1 MDTDEFITAT
11 MRRVA
16 DSATPPLGE
25 PLRSAPRR
33 GWIVPLAVAAAVGVI
48 ASVAVVTVI
57 GRDDAESGSPA
68 TETPG
73 ECLVD
78 YDPAPLPEWARA
90 GFTPPDQAVPYVL
103 GERGDMA
110 AILWATHHPLTAP
123 PTADRNNKILW
134 VARVGAADGP
144 LKISATLVSTGETVT
159 RTVAPAPGPSGI
171 DLPSAGCWSLDLQ
184 WGDHEDHMLL
194 GYAAG

>member
-1 MDTDEFITAT
+1 MDTDEFISTT

-25 PLRSAPRR
+25 PLRTAPSRR
-33 GWIVPLAVAAAVGVI
+33 WIVPVALAAGVAVV

-57 GRDDAESGSPA
+57 GRDDSESGSPA
-68 TETPG
+68 TSTPD
-73 ECLVD
+73 ECVVD
-78 YDPAPLPEWARA
+78 YDPAPLPEWART

-103 GERGDMA
+103 GDEGDMV

-134 VARVGAADGP
+134 VARVGPADGP
-144 LKISATLVSTGETVT
+144 LEITATLASTGETVT

-171 DLPSAGCWSLDLQ
+171 DLPSAGCWSLDLT
-184 WGDHEDHMLL
+184 WGGHSDHLVL